1 MGLSVLAMLI
11 TDYAA
16 MEPVWVRRMSG
27 YVNYTAG
34 FVIVTY
40 PLLIQTDGQLNVL
53 LRFWPGARLTAT
65 TDFKDAIMMYEG
77 QAISLQIVEPGIA
90 ELVFDVQGAS
100 VNSLTSAV
108 FAELQAAVQQ
118 LRAAQGIDG
127 LLLRSAKSNFIVG
140 ADIPELA
147 HRSKQAPEELA
158 PWMADVHALLCEI
171 ESLPLVSVAAVNGLA
186 LGGGFEMALAADFRV
201 LASDGK
207 VGLPEVHLGL
217 FPGWGGTVRLS
228 RLIGAEAAL
237 SWMLSGRPQN
247 AEAALKQ
254 GAVDAVAEPAVLHAS
269 ALELLR
275 QKIAEGC
282 DLHLVRQRKQAPLVA
297 SDTLHK
303 QLAALDKTLGA
314 KLDPN
319 YPAAPSVLALV
330 LRHITLEFQAALEAE
345 QQGFITLLKS
355 DSAQALVGLF
365 LNDQLLKRKAKN
377 ALKQGEQ
384 VKQAAVIGAGIMGG
398 GVAFQSASSGIPV
411 LMKDIQPQALELGT
425 ATASKLLDRQIQK
438 GRLDEAGKTR
448 VLQAITPTLE
458 YQGFDQVDL
467 VVEAVVE
474 NAAIKASVLADAEAQ
489 LRPDAVLTSNTST
502 ISISALAE
510 SLQRPAQFCGMHFF
524 NPVHLMPLVEII
536 RGRDTSPQ
544 TLATTLAYAQAMGK
558 SPIVVNDCPG
568 FLVNRILFPYFNGF
582 NRLLLDGV
590 DFERIDRVMEAFGW
604 PMGPAYLMDVIGLDT
619 CVHADK
625 VMIEG
630 FPERMSHDGVCIAE
644 QLLES
649 DCLGQKN
656 GRGFYEYAVDDSGRR
671 TRVAATRAQQL
682 IDAAKGSALALTDQ
696 DILDRMMIPLCME
709 AVRCLEDG
717 IADSAAEVDMG
728 LILGLGFP
736 RFRGGALRYIDS
748 LGAADFCQRVE
759 RHAGQGALYQTT
771 EGLRQRAARNESFF

>member
-1 MGLSVLAMLI
+1 
-11 TDYAA
+11 
-16 MEPVWVRRMSG
+16 
-27 YVNYTAG
+27 
-34 FVIVTY
+34 
-40 PLLIQTDGQLNVL
+40 
-53 LRFWPGARLTAT
+53 
-65 TDFKDAIMMYEG
+65 MMYEG

-108 FAELQAAVQQ
+108 FEELTIAVQQ
-118 LRAAQGIDG
+118 LRAAQGIEG

-147 HRSKQAPEELA
+147 ERAGQSAAELTA
-158 PWMADVHALLCEI
+158 WMARVQGLLCDI

-201 LASDGK
+201 LAGDGK

-228 RLIGAEAAL
+228 RLIGVEAAL
-237 SWMLSGRPQN
+237 NWMLGGRPQN
-247 AEAALKQ
+247 ASAALEQ
-254 GAVDAVAEPAVLHAS
+254 GAVDAVVEPDALHDS
-269 ALELLR
+269 ALALLR
-275 QKIAEGC
+275 QKIADGC
-282 DLHLVRQRKQAPLVA
+282 DMHRVRQRKQAPLVA
-297 SDTLHK
+297 SDRLHAE
-303 QLAALDKTLGA
+303 LAALDKKLGA

-330 LRHITLEFQAALEAE
+330 LRHVTLDFQAALQAE
-345 QQGFITLLKS
+345 QQGFIVLLKS

-365 LNDQLLKRKAKN
+365 LSDQLLKRKAKT
-377 ALKQGEQ
+377 ALKQGAA

-398 GVAFQSASSGIPV
+398 GVAFQSASTGTPV
-411 LMKDIQPQALELGT
+411 LMKDILPKALELGM
-425 ATASKLLDRQIQK
+425 ATAGKLLDRQIQK
-438 GRLDEAGKTR
+438 GRCNEAGKQQ
-448 VLQAITPTLE
+448 VLQAISPQLD

-474 NAAIKASVLADAEAQ
+474 NAAIKGSVLADVEAQ
-489 LRPDAVLTSNTST
+489 LRPNAVLTSNTST

-544 TLATTLAYAQAMGK
+544 TLATTLAYAVAMGK

-630 FPERMSHDGVCIAE
+630 FPARMGHDGTCIAE
-644 QLLES
+644 QLLAA

-656 GRGFYEYAVDDSGRR
+656 GRGFYEYGVDDNGGR
-671 TRVAATRAQQL
+671 TRVAAGKAQQL
-682 IDAAKGSALALTDQ
+682 IDAAKGPVVELSDA
-696 DILDRMMIPLCME
+696 DIVDRMMIPLCME

-736 RFRGGALRYIDS
+736 RFRGGPLRYIDS
-748 LGAADFCQRVE
+748 LGAAEFCARVE
-759 RHAGQGALYQTT
+759 RHAAQGGLYQLTD
-771 EGLRQRAARNESFF
+771 GLRQRAASRQSFF